1 MSKKIYF
8 FSRIIFGSIYIFLLF
23 FFSYESL
30 KDGKVSANSSNTF
43 RLLLSVL
50 FYLIFKKKLP
60 CDLSF
65 KIFVRKGI
73 GHFGYFFLLGSIS
86 FYFYLSVFKKKT
98 FPIFL
103 FFHVGSGMI
112 FIFLTEFL
120 FQNIAVHRFPSFS
133 DVALDSS
140 GFFLATLLFLF
151 FFLILKKRWKF

>member
-1 MSKKIYF
+1 MSKKFYF

-43 RLLLSVL
+43 RLLLSIL

-73 GHFGYFFLLGSIS
+73 GHFGYFFLLGCVS
-86 FYFYLSVFKKKT
+86 FYFYLFIFKKKT

-112 FIFLTEFL
+112 FMFLTEFL

-151 FFLILKKRWKF
+151 FFLISKKR